1 MIFYSVNLVLSKI
14 ITTFAPQTHAK
25 GVCTTLRLR
34 EQTYLKRTL
43 TLYSDALELRN
54 FYTLCSELAAIDAPF
69 GIFHIRC
76 YFCSV

>member
-25 GVCTTLRLR
+25 GVCTTPRLR

-54 FYTLCSELAAIDAPF
+54 FYTLCSELAAIDAPL
-69 GIFHIRC
+69 GIFYIRC

>member
-25 GVCTTLRLR
+25 GVCTTPRLR

-69 GIFHIRC
+69 GIFYIRC

>member
-1 MIFYSVNLVLSKI
+1 MIFYFVNLVLSKI
-14 ITTFAPQTHAK
+14 ITTFAPQTHAE
-25 GVCTTLRLR
+25 GVCTTPRLM

-69 GIFHIRC
+69 GIFYIRC

>member
-1 MIFYSVNLVLSKI
+1 MIFLSVNLVLSNI
-14 ITTFAPQTHAK
+14 FTTFAPQTHAE
-25 GVCTTLRLR
+25 GVCTTPRLR